1 MAATGGDVSF
11 KFTADT
17 SGLTAAV
24 KDVARAQ
31 ESAASTAATAAATA
45 RTALEAQRAAT
56 VTVTMAEKELIAK
69 TLALEAATRSKAAA
83 LGISVGQLRQ
93 VEAATQRAAATS
105 AAAATGIGNLGNAA
119 TTSGTKFDKLGAAM
133 GPLGGVLARISPE
146 AGAVASTI
154 AGLTGTFNG
163 VAAAGLSFSPVLVGL
178 APIFATVG
186 AAAFVYISVM
196 EDYTAAKREATR
208 VTELFAAT
216 MLPLN
221 DALGAARAEN
231 DLLTQAQSAG
241 IAEFK
246 EYQAISAIQSDVSAK
261 EAAATATL
269 RAELDTLSKAYEA
282 NTAKRSQDGQIQGNR
297 IGKIREEL
305 AVAGDAARELNKL
318 GVANMELRNALEK
331 RADGEGKAAKATA
344 QGAKGAKDHADALR
358 VLTDEMERQA
368 AISEK
373 AEKAFAGTLSALSAQ
388 EKSAKAAVA
397 SKAEAIELDYEG
409 GIVAAA
415 AALAD
420 AESHDL
426 TTSAKE
432 TIDEQYRQTVSALDV
447 KYYADLDALRK
458 ADEAA
463 NATLADAKKANA
475 RQLRDEII
483 GYAVGVAQS
492 AGDILN
498 AIGGVFDRMASASA
512 EAYDQASGRAEN
524 LRDLIDGLSTATVDA
539 ADLSGDALVAAYRR
553 GEVATE
559 DLSDAQRKA
568 IDSEL
573 TAREESAEA
582 RAKVEKK
589 SAKEAFETSK
599 AVAIAQ
605 AVVAGATAIV
615 QSFAQLG
622 PIGGAIAAV
631 GIVATTA
638 AEIALIDS
646 TKPAFHAGGMYPDE
660 GNARLLGGEPV
671 INRQAA
677 ARLGLDTPGAV
688 ADVNQGGAGGPSM
701 GGVTVLR
708 IGRLEAREIVR
719 SDIAAGGL
727 IVRTA
732 RAAARSAGNPAG
744 RTGRRPIA

>member
-1 MAATGGDVSF
+1 MATTGGDVSF

-31 ESAASTAATAAATA
+31 ESAAATAATAAATA

-105 AAAATGIGNLGNAA
+105 ATATTGWSNLGNAA
-119 TTSGTKFDKLGAAM
+119 AAGGAKFDKLGAAM
-133 GPLGGVLARISPE
+133 GPLGGVLARINPE

-163 VAAAGLSFSPVLVGL
+163 VTAAGLSFSPVLVGL

-186 AAAFVYISVM
+186 AAAVVYTSVM
-196 EDYTAAKREATR
+196 DDYTSAKREATR
-208 VTELFAAT
+208 VTEQFAAT

-221 DALGAARAEN
+221 EALETARAEN
-231 DLLTQAQSAG
+231 ELLTQAQSAG
-241 IAEFK
+241 KEELKEF
-246 EYQAISAIQSDVSAK
+246 QALSEIQSGVSAK

-269 RAELDTLSKAYEA
+269 RAELDTLTKAYAA
-282 NTAKRSQDGQIQGNR
+282 NTEKTHYAGQIQSNR
-297 IGKIREEL
+297 IGKLNEEIG
-305 AVAGDAARELNKL
+305 AAGAAARKLNEL
-318 GVANMELRNALEK
+318 GVANLYLRDALED
-331 RADGEGKAAKATA
+331 RAGGEEKATKA
-344 QGAKGAKDHADALR
+344 TKATTDAVEEDGDAYARATDLLLKDIARQDAHRQASAEKQLAARRLEEDASQAARDQVIADADQKIKAEDEWAR
-358 VLTDEMERQA
+358 VL
-368 AISEK
+368 K
-373 AEKAFAGTLSALSAQ
+373 
-388 EKSAKAAVA
+388 V
-397 SKAEAIELDYEG
+397 
-409 GIVAAA
+409 V
-415 AALAD
+415 
-420 AESHDL
+420 
-426 TTSAKE
+426 
-432 TIDEQYRQTVSALDV
+432 
-447 KYYADLDALRK
+447 
-458 ADEAA
+458 
-463 NATLADAKKANA
+463 
-475 RQLRDEII
+475 RDQNIA
-483 GYAVGVAQS
+483 YAVGIGQS
-492 AGDILN
+492 AGDVLG

-512 EAYDQASGRAEN
+512 DAYDQASGRAEN
-524 LRDLIDGLSTATVDA
+524 LRGLIDGLSTATVDA

-568 IDSEL
+568 IESEL
-573 TAREESAEA
+573 TAREKSAEA

-615 QSFAQLG
+615 QSFGQLG

-646 TKPAFHAGGMYPDE
+646 TKPAFHSGGMYPDE

-671 INRQAA
+671 LNRQAA

-688 ADVNQGGAGGPSM
+688 SDLNQGGAGGPSL

>member
-1 MAATGGDVSF
+1 MATTGGDVSF

-31 ESAASTAATAAATA
+31 ESAAATAATAAATA

-105 AAAATGIGNLGNAA
+105 ATATTGWSNLGNAA
-119 TTSGTKFDKLGAAM
+119 AAGGAKFDKLGAAM

-163 VAAAGLSFSPVLVGL
+163 VTAAGLSFSPVLVGL

-186 AAAFVYISVM
+186 AAALVYVNVM
-196 EDYTAAKREATR
+196 DDYTSAKREATR
-208 VTELFAAT
+208 VTEQFAAT

-221 DALGAARAEN
+221 EALETARAEN
-231 DLLTQAQSAG
+231 ELLTQAQSAG
-241 IAEFK
+241 KEQLKEF
-246 EYQAISAIQSDVSAK
+246 QALSEIQSGVSAK

-269 RAELDTLSKAYEA
+269 RAEIDTLTKAYAA
-282 NTAKRSQDGQIQGNR
+282 NTEKTHFAGKIQSNR
-297 IGKIREEL
+297 IGKLKEEIG
-305 AVAGDAARELNKL
+305 VAGDAAQELNRL
-318 GVANMELRNALEK
+318 GVANLYLRDALED
-331 RADGEGKAAKATA
+331 RAAGEEKATKA
-344 QGAKGAKDHADALR
+344 TKATTVAVEEDGDAYARATDLLLKDIARQDAH
-358 VLTDEMERQA
+358 RQA
-368 AISEK
+368 S
-373 AEKAFAGTLSALSAQ
+373 AEKQLAAFRVQ
-388 EKSAKAAVA
+388 EDASQAARDQV
-397 SKAEAIELDYEG
+397 I
-409 GIVAAA
+409 
-415 AALAD
+415 AD
-420 AESHDL
+420 AEQKIE
-426 TTSAKE
+426 AEKE
-432 TIDEQYRQTVSALDV
+432 WTRVLKAV
-447 KYYADLDALRK
+447 ADQNIA
-458 ADEAA
+458 
-463 NATLADAKKANA
+463 
-475 RQLRDEII
+475 
-483 GYAVGVAQS
+483 YAVGIGQS
-492 AGDILN
+492 AGDVLG
-498 AIGGVFDRMASASA
+498 AIGGVFDRMASGAA
-512 EAYDQASGRAEN
+512 DAYDQASGRAEN
-524 LRDLIDGLSTATVDA
+524 LRGLIDGLSTATVDA

-568 IDSEL
+568 IESEL
-573 TAREESAEA
+573 TAREKSAEA

-615 QSFAQLG
+615 QSFGQLG

-646 TKPAFHAGGMYPDE
+646 TKPAFHSGGMYPDE

-671 INRQAA
+671 LNRQAA

-688 ADVNQGGAGGPSM
+688 SDLNQGGAGGPSL